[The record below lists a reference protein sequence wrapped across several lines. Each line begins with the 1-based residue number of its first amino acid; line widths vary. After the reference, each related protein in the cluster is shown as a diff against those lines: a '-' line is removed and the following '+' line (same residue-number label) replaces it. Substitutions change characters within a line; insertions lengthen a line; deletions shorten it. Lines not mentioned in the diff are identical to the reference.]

1 MSSAYSTITSNVNLL
16 LIDTKVIT
24 KNNPYVAYVSS
35 INIPGRI
42 ATIRD
47 STGYLSTPNSI
58 IVSTT
63 KNVLFGDGTSS
74 FSITQP
80 FGYITLSSRDPNT
93 WNIINTFAFPQPQG
107 VANVSSLYVNDGII
121 ANSFTG
127 SLISTFYLNAVSIST
142 INEKAS
148 TIFTSSLYANI
159 VSTNILNA
167 FSISTNQ
174 IKTSTIFTSTL
185 TLNTAGSNGI
195 VSLSNDG
202 KTLLINNIPS
212 GNFTAISTAT
222 TNFNMNGFSIS
233 NVNTLNTSN
242 ISSVNISTGLITTSS
257 VRGINILTSNVTIS
271 NVLNGNQLNISTLN
285 GNELTIS
292 TLNTSTLNVG
302 KYLNLFDIQNNTF
315 LNPIIG
321 YGGQVVIQND
331 LLVSNHTTYTAGI
344 VNSNTLD
351 NCNNDIT
358 NVNNFTTSNLYINDV
373 LTNTPL
379 NPLTASNYF
388 FVFSN
393 SIFMCN
399 GGGLPTPTT
408 NTISN
413 VYNIFNSNLYF
424 YDVLTNTPLNPIIG
438 SNNSIVFG
446 NSINISNNSINNVL
460 QTSNITDA
468 ATNIIVPFYFNMTN
482 VASTSPKNI
491 NHNLGWIQVLTNQP
505 TFSFSN
511 NYFGLPL
518 GGVGLVKFNFNL
530 RSKFFDNFH
539 GDASNGAIAFCYT
552 LSNTSLNI
560 EISGNTFNSNDPLL
574 SYPNF
579 SNPNKYTLSYEDVFN
594 VNGSTTDTYCFN
606 LYVYQSFQT
615 LNPNYFL
622 TDNHNITFQQTQQ
635 VTL

>member
-1 MSSAYSTITSNVNLL
+1 LAGN
-16 LIDTKVIT
+16 
-24 KNNPYVAYVSS
+24 YVS
-35 INIPGRI
+35 
-42 ATIRD
+42 
-47 STGYLSTPNSI
+47 
-58 IVSTT
+58 
-63 KNVLFGDGTSS
+63 
-74 FSITQP
+74 
-80 FGYITLSSRDPNT
+80 
-93 WNIINTFAFPQPQG
+93 
-107 VANVSSLYVNDGII
+107 
-121 ANSFTG
+121 G
-127 SLISTFYLNAVSIST
+127 SVVDA
-142 INEKAS
+142 
-148 TIFTSSLYANI
+148 
-159 VSTNILNA
+159 
-167 FSISTNQ
+167 
-174 IKTSTIFTSTL
+174 
-185 TLNTAGSNGI
+185 
-195 VSLSNDG
+195 
-202 KTLLINNIPS
+202 
-212 GNFTAISTAT
+212 
-222 TNFNMNGFSIS
+222 
-233 NVNTLNTSN
+233 NTLNSRTSFN
-242 ISSVNISTGLITTSS
+242 IYDVPN
-257 VRGINILTSNVTIS
+257 
-271 NVLNGNQLNISTLN
+271 
-285 GNELTIS
+285 
-292 TLNTSTLNVG
+292 
-302 KYLNLFDIQNNTF
+302 DTF

-321 YGGQVVIQND
+321 YNGQVVIQNQ
-331 LLVSNHTTYTAGI
+331 LLVSNYFTYTAGI
-344 VNSNTLD
+344 INSNYLN
-351 NCNNDIT
+351 NCNNDINHVSNLRFT
-358 NVNNFTTSNLYINDV
+358 NINGDIYTPLIQPLYGCNGYLVAGAQTQFLQGINNCNTDIQNVNNITL
-373 LTNTPL
+373 
-379 NPLTASNYF
+379 
-388 FVFSN
+388 
-393 SIFMCN
+393 
-399 GGGLPTPTT
+399 
-408 NTISN
+408 
-413 VYNIFNSNLYF
+413 SNLYF